1 MSACNDLK
9 CSELLCVPTQSLPPG
24 YSTIFFEAAM
34 SGGRARNTASA
45 AELCRLMRLH
55 VGHLDEEKYRASNYE
70 DVVTEY
76 EELMLDIL
84 ALTERPNRSALE
96 AAAKLA
102 FTGVQASE
110 KAMFAQ
116 QLHKAFKE
124 CRTKA
129 KSVTS
134 GAKTA
139 ASVLR
144 VVKRLRDLGRS
155 SATPLPVASGTA
167 ASSSADTTMD
177 NAGILQQ
184 DVFAVMG
191 VSPPKK
197 VRRLAPRPSEALTV
211 ASSAPDLKEGATVA
225 QFFEWEKRVA
235 VRMHPGGRREEA
247 KMSAGS
253 NGFLVATW
261 RDGAQEET
269 ECPTL
274 LEDLATRKKP
284 ASAPKKR
291 PAQKR
296 PAAAPAAAA
305 LASEGEANSE
315 ESLSPLPDLYNEKT
329 GKTMLG
335 TERQKLRPN
344 GCGTCRNRRGC
355 TPSCWRKR
363 GLL

>member
-167 ASSSADTTMD
+167 ASSSAGAIGQTQPARTMRAFS
-177 NAGILQQ
+177 NRMCLLPWVCHRQRK
-184 DVFAVMG
+184 
-191 VSPPKK
+191 S
-197 VRRLAPRPSEALTV
+197 
-211 ASSAPDLKEGATVA
+211 GAWLHV
-225 QFFEWEKRVA
+225 
-235 VRMHPGGRREEA
+235 
-247 KMSAGS
+247 
-253 NGFLVATW
+253 
-261 RDGAQEET
+261 
-269 ECPTL
+269 
-274 LEDLATRKKP
+274 
-284 ASAPKKR
+284 
-291 PAQKR
+291 
-296 PAAAPAAAA
+296 
-305 LASEGEANSE
+305 
-315 ESLSPLPDLYNEKT
+315 
-329 GKTMLG
+329 
-335 TERQKLRPN
+335 
-344 GCGTCRNRRGC
+344 
-355 TPSCWRKR
+355 
-363 GLL
+363 

>member
-1 MSACNDLK
+1 
-9 CSELLCVPTQSLPPG
+9 
-24 YSTIFFEAAM
+24 
-34 SGGRARNTASA
+34 
-45 AELCRLMRLH
+45 MRLH

-184 DVFAVMG
+184 DVFAAMG

-284 ASAPKKR
+284 ASAPKEETRAEATRSRACCCSPGIWGGGQFGGKLVASAR
-291 PAQKR
+291 FVQWKDRQNHARDGATEAPAQRLWNLQKSQGLHSVL
-296 PAAAPAAAA
+296 
-305 LASEGEANSE
+305 LAEAGP
-315 ESLSPLPDLYNEKT
+315 SLIA
-329 GKTMLG
+329 
-335 TERQKLRPN
+335 QLRTKSKICF
-344 GCGTCRNRRGC
+344 GG
-355 TPSCWRKR
+355 
-363 GLL
+363 